1 MKFQKIDFQTWE
13 RAREFR
19 FFMDNLRNV
28 LSITVDLDITAF
40 MRRIRERKQKFYPSM
55 LWAVSKVVNAHEEF
69 RVGRNAAGEYGFYD
83 FVSPYYAQFY
93 KQDEK
98 FAKLVTEYS
107 PDEAEFCARFAE
119 DAERYKELRGFD
131 LPAPP
136 NVFDV
141 SCLPWTHYRAF
152 DVHVFDAG
160 DYLAPV
166 VTWGKFE
173 ERGKK
178 CILPFSFNIHHA
190 VADGFHVCRFLNE
203 LQELLKNKQQ

>member
-13 RAREFR
+13 RAKEFR

-40 MRRIRERKQKFYPSM
+40 MRRIRDRKQKFYPSM

-69 RVGRNAAGEYGFYD
+69 RVGRNAAGEYGLYD

-107 PDEAEFCARFAE
+107 PDEAEFCKRFSE
-119 DAERYKELRGFD
+119 DAVRYQDLRG
-131 LPAPP
+131 
-136 NVFDV
+136 
-141 SCLPWTHYRAF
+141 
-152 DVHVFDAG
+152 FDAG

-173 ERGKK
+173 EWGGKY
-178 CILPFSFNIHHA
+178 ILPFSFNIHHA